1 MKKRCIICE
10 KELDELYPDINIG
23 GTLVNGGIIEQI
35 IGSFGSKFDGM
46 MLEITICD
54 ECLQERIDK
63 KII

>member
-10 KELDELYPDINIG
+10 KELDVLYSDSDSRNR
-23 GTLVNGGIIEQI
+23 LVKDGLIEII
-35 IGSFGSKFDGM
+35 SASYGSKFDGM

-54 ECLQERIDK
+54 ECIQDRMNT